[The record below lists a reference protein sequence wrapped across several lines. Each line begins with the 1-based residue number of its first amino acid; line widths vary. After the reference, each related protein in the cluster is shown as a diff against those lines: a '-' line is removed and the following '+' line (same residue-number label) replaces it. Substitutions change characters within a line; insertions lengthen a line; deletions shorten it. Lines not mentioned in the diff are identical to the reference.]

1 MIVASFGHIAPQTVH
16 DHETTCHPS
25 RVEGQARLGE
35 AHPRVTRRFRV
46 TSGAHHTPGHFCYV
60 NYVFCIMED
69 VNDSTQDAV
78 LASAARGAAS
88 SDGTRAGAAG
98 GVQSIERAFDLL
110 EMLADAGGALG
121 LSELSTVSGL
131 PLPTVHRLMRT
142 LVKRGYVRQEA
153 SRRYTLGSRLI
164 RLGEISSQT
173 LGTWLRPF
181 LAQLVRL
188 TGETANLAMLDGDE
202 VVYIAQVPS
211 PHSMRMF
218 TEPGR
223 RVQPHCTAVGKALLA
238 ELPPGEARALL
249 ERDGM
254 PAYTPA
260 TITDP
265 DLLIAHLE
273 VIRKQGYAVD
283 EGEQEIGVRCF
294 AVAVP
299 DAPGSLAISTS
310 GPQTRMTDAA
320 AARIVPALQRTAREI
335 SENIAAEGAS

>member
-1 MIVASFGHIAPQTVH
+1 
-16 DHETTCHPS
+16 
-25 RVEGQARLGE
+25 
-35 AHPRVTRRFRV
+35 
-46 TSGAHHTPGHFCYV
+46 
-60 NYVFCIMED
+60 MED
-69 VNDSTQDAV
+69 VNDSTQDA
-78 LASAARGAAS
+78 
-88 SDGTRAGAAG
+88 AGAGQAAAGPAAPAG

-121 LSELSTVSGL
+121 LSELATVSGL

-142 LVKRGYVRQEA
+142 LVNRGYVRQEA

-238 ELPPGEARALL
+238 QLPPGEARALL

-299 DAPGSLAISTS
+299 GRAGLAGHLHLRPADPDDRRRRGPHRARAQAHRPRDLRDHRGRRRGLNRSSSPAP
-310 GPQTRMTDAA
+310 PAA
-320 AARIVPALQRTAREI
+320 QVRTAFHRRPRGRRR
-335 SENIAAEGAS
+335 SPCPR

>member
-1 MIVASFGHIAPQTVH
+1 MRITNSVSWKRERFDSGLRLAPVGR
-16 DHETTCHPS
+16 D
-25 RVEGQARLGE
+25 
-35 AHPRVTRRFRV
+35 V
-46 TSGAHHTPGHFCYV
+46 TSRDETGRG
-60 NYVFCIMED
+60 
-69 VNDSTQDAV
+69 S
-78 LASAARGAAS
+78 AS
-88 SDGTRAGAAG
+88 G

-121 LSELSTVSGL
+121 LSELATNSGL

-142 LVKRGYVRQEA
+142 LVNRGYVRQEA

-164 RLGEISSQT
+164 RLGETSSRM

-181 LAQLVRL
+181 LAQLVRE

-211 PHSMRMF
+211 AHSMRMF

-223 RVQPHCTAVGKALLA
+223 RVRPHCTAVGKALLA
-238 ELPPGEARALL
+238 QLPPGEARALL
-249 ERDGM
+249 ERGGM
-254 PAYTPA
+254 PAYTPT

-265 DLLIAHLE
+265 DLLVAHFE

-299 DAPGSLAISTS
+299 DAPAPLAISTS
-310 GPQTRMTDAA
+310 GPQARMTDDA
-320 AARIVPALQRTAREI
+320 AARIVPVLKQAALQI
-335 SENIAAEGAS
+335 SATIAAEGTG

>member
-1 MIVASFGHIAPQTVH
+1 
-16 DHETTCHPS
+16 
-25 RVEGQARLGE
+25 
-35 AHPRVTRRFRV
+35 
-46 TSGAHHTPGHFCYV
+46 
-60 NYVFCIMED
+60 MED
-69 VNDSTQDAV
+69 VNDLTQAAE
-78 LASAARGAAS
+78 LAEAGAAGRKS
-88 SDGTRAGAAG
+88 NGNGRAAAGAAG

-121 LSELSTVSGL
+121 LSELATVSGL

-142 LVKRGYVRQEA
+142 LVNRGYVRQEA
-153 SRRYTLGSRLI
+153 SRRYALGSRLI
-164 RLGEISSQT
+164 RLGEISSQM

-181 LAQLVRL
+181 LTQLVRT

-223 RVQPHCTAVGKALLA
+223 RVRPHCTAVGKALMA

-249 ERDGM
+249 EREGM
-254 PAYTPA
+254 PAYTPT

-310 GPQTRMTDAA
+310 GPQTRMTDDA
-320 AARIVPALQRTAREI
+320 AARIVPALKRTAREI
-335 SENIAAEGAS
+335 SDTIAAEGAGG

>member
-1 MIVASFGHIAPQTVH
+1 
-16 DHETTCHPS
+16 
-25 RVEGQARLGE
+25 
-35 AHPRVTRRFRV
+35 
-46 TSGAHHTPGHFCYV
+46 
-60 NYVFCIMED
+60 MED
-69 VNDSTQDAV
+69 VNDLTQAAG
-78 LASAARGAAS
+78 LAAAGRAGKS
-88 SDGTRAGAAG
+88 SNGAAG

-110 EMLADAGGALG
+110 EMLADADGALG
-121 LSELSTVSGL
+121 LSELAAVSGL

-142 LVKRGYVRQEA
+142 LVNRGYVRQEA

-164 RLGEISSQT
+164 RLGEISSRM

-181 LAQLVRL
+181 LTQLVRT

-273 VIRKQGYAVD
+273 VIRKQGFAVD

-310 GPQTRMTDAA
+310 GPQARMTDDA
-320 AARIVPALQRTAREI
+320 AARIVPALKRTAREI
-335 SENIAAEGAS
+335 SETIAAEGAAS

>member
-1 MIVASFGHIAPQTVH
+1 M
-16 DHETTCHPS
+16 
-25 RVEGQARLGE
+25 
-35 AHPRVTRRFRV
+35 
-46 TSGAHHTPGHFCYV
+46 
-60 NYVFCIMED
+60 
-69 VNDSTQDAV
+69 NDSTQ
-78 LASAARGAAS
+78 
-88 SDGTRAGAAG
+88 GTRLAQAGPDATRRDEPGRGSASG

-121 LSELSTVSGL
+121 LSELAANSGL

-142 LVKRGYVRQEA
+142 LVNRGYVRQEA

-164 RLGEISSQT
+164 WLGETSSRL

-181 LAQLVRL
+181 LAQLVRE

-223 RVQPHCTAVGKALLA
+223 RVRVHCTAVGKAMLAQLSPEQARSLL
-238 ELPPGEARALL
+238 GRS
-249 ERDGM
+249 DM
-254 PAYTPA
+254 PASTPT

-265 DLLIAHLE
+265 DLLLAHLE

-283 EGEQEIGVRCF
+283 EGEQEVGVRCF

-299 DAPGSLAISTS
+299 DAPAAMAISTS
-310 GPQTRMTDAA
+310 GPQARMTDEA
-320 AARIVPALQRTAREI
+320 AARIIPALKHAALEL
-335 SENIAAEGAS
+335 SKAMAAEGAA

>member
-1 MIVASFGHIAPQTVH
+1 
-16 DHETTCHPS
+16 
-25 RVEGQARLGE
+25 
-35 AHPRVTRRFRV
+35 
-46 TSGAHHTPGHFCYV
+46 
-60 NYVFCIMED
+60 MED

-78 LASAARGAAS
+78 LAQAAHSAAS
-88 SDGTRAGAAG
+88 SDATARGGAGAAG

-142 LVKRGYVRQEA
+142 LVNRGYVRQEA

-164 RLGEISSQT
+164 RLGEISSQM

-310 GPQTRMTDAA
+310 GPQARMTDDAA
-320 AARIVPALQRTAREI
+320 AGIVPALKRAAREI
-335 SENIAAEGAS
+335 SETIAAEGAAG

>member
-1 MIVASFGHIAPQTVH
+1 MI
-16 DHETTCHPS
+16 
-25 RVEGQARLGE
+25 
-35 AHPRVTRRFRV
+35 
-46 TSGAHHTPGHFCYV
+46 
-60 NYVFCIMED
+60 
-69 VNDSTQDAV
+69 DSTQGAE
-78 LASAARGAAS
+78 LAPAGRDGTARGP
-88 SDGTRAGAAG
+88 AAG

-121 LSELSTVSGL
+121 LSELATTSGL

-142 LVKRGYVRQEA
+142 LVNRGYVRQEA
-153 SRRYTLGSRLI
+153 SRRYALGSRLI
-164 RLGEISSQT
+164 RLGETSSRI

-181 LAQLVRL
+181 LAQLVRE

-223 RVQPHCTAVGKALLA
+223 RVRPHCTAVGKALLA
-238 ELPPGEARALL
+238 QVPVEQARALL
-249 ERDGM
+249 ERGGM

-265 DLLIAHLE
+265 DLLLAHLA

-299 DAPGSLAISTS
+299 DAPAALAVSTS
-310 GPQTRMTDAA
+310 GPQARMTDDA
-320 AARIVPALQRTAREI
+320 AARIVPALKHTALQM
-335 SENIAAEGAS
+335 SVTIAAEGTG

>member
-1 MIVASFGHIAPQTVH
+1 MEVMSDLT
-16 DHETTCHPS
+16 
-25 RVEGQARLGE
+25 QA
-35 AHPRVTRRFRV
+35 ADPAADAQ
-46 TSGAHHTPGHFCYV
+46 SGPGR
-60 NYVFCIMED
+60 NG
-69 VNDSTQDAV
+69 NGR
-78 LASAARGAAS
+78 AA
-88 SDGTRAGAAG
+88 AGAAG

-110 EMLADAGGALG
+110 EMLADADGAVG
-121 LSELSTVSGL
+121 LSELAAVSGL

-142 LVKRGYVRQEA
+142 LVNRGYVRQEA

-164 RLGEISSQT
+164 RLGEISSRM

-181 LAQLVRL
+181 LTQLVRT

-273 VIRKQGYAVD
+273 VIRKQGFAVD

-310 GPQTRMTDAA
+310 GPQARMTDDA
-320 AARIVPALQRTAREI
+320 AARIVPALKRTAREI
-335 SENIAAEGAS
+335 SETIAAEGAAS

>member
-1 MIVASFGHIAPQTVH
+1 
-16 DHETTCHPS
+16 
-25 RVEGQARLGE
+25 
-35 AHPRVTRRFRV
+35 
-46 TSGAHHTPGHFCYV
+46 
-60 NYVFCIMED
+60 MED
-69 VNDSTQDAV
+69 VNDSTQPTR
-78 LASAARGAAS
+78 LAAAGHDGSGRGPAAATAS
-88 SDGTRAGAAG
+88 G

-121 LSELSTVSGL
+121 LSELAAASGL

-142 LVKRGYVRQEA
+142 LVNRGYVRQEA
-153 SRRYTLGSRLI
+153 SRRYALGSRLI
-164 RLGEISSQT
+164 RLGETSSRM

-211 PHSMRMF
+211 PHQMRMF

-223 RVQPHCTAVGKALLA
+223 RVRTHCTAVGKALLA
-238 ELPPGEARALL
+238 QLPPAEARAML

-254 PAYTPA
+254 PRFTPA

-265 DLLIAHLE
+265 DLLLAHLE
-273 VIRKQGYAVD
+273 VIRKQGHAID
-283 EGEQEIGVRCF
+283 EGEQEVGVRCF

-299 DAPGSLAISTS
+299 DAPAALAISTS
-310 GPQTRMTDAA
+310 GPQTRMTDDAA
-320 AARIVPALQRTAREI
+320 ERIVPALKRIASEI
-335 SENIAAEGAS
+335 SETIAAEGAG

>member
-1 MIVASFGHIAPQTVH
+1 MKQPAVPGQEGRAWTEGLAEPGASTWYPPARHHGPQT
-16 DHETTCHPS
+16 
-25 RVEGQARLGE
+25 GY
-35 AHPRVTRRFRV
+35 RR
-46 TSGAHHTPGHFCYV
+46 AFCYA
-60 NYVFCIMED
+60 NYFFCIMED
-69 VNDSTQDAV
+69 VNESTQDAGLV
-78 LASAARGAAS
+78 RAGRAAS
-88 SDGTRAGAAG
+88 TNGTGRAATGATG

-142 LVKRGYVRQEA
+142 LVNRGYVRQEA

-164 RLGEISSQT
+164 RLGEISSQM

-238 ELPPGEARALL
+238 QLPPGEARALL

-283 EGEQEIGVRCF
+283 EGEQEVGVRCF

-310 GPQTRMTDAA
+310 GPQTRMTDDA

-335 SENIAAEGAS
+335 SETIAAEGAG